1 VTVITLTSVAGSPG
15 VSTASLALGTH
26 WPRDVFVVEADT
38 NSVTSSMA
46 GYFRSNLRPDAAGLD
61 KVAMAFSRGVLEARD
76 FLDPNTGLSIAVHEL
91 PPVPDMPIP
100 AIPAGHHMWVLP
112 GFHRMNIVRG
122 VDGLWP
128 RLSRLLRHLSEAGVD
143 VIVDAGRLALDDAR
157 LSLLDGSDKV
167 IILGA
172 TTMVDLNRIYRRT
185 EEPDLGD
192 RLGGAG
198 RIERYRLL
206 LTHSRYESIPAEEFA
221 KHLMPVVG
229 ELPFDPEGAAVF
241 SLGRPDARPNRN
253 AYRNAVKRVANSL
266 GAQTSSDFDRK
277 VS

>member
-1 VTVITLTSVAGSPG
+1 MTVITLASLAGAPG
-15 VSTASLALGTH
+15 VSTAALALGTH

-46 GYFRSNLRPDAAGLD
+46 GYFRSNLRPDTAGLD
-61 KVAMAFSRGVLEARD
+61 KVAMAFSSGVLEARD
-76 FLDPNTGLSIAVHEL
+76 FLDPSTGLSIAVHDL

-100 AIPAGHHMWVLP
+100 ALPVGHRMWVLP

-143 VIVDAGRLALDDAR
+143 VIVDTGRLGLDDGR

-172 TTMVDLNRIYRRT
+172 TTMVDLNRLYRRV

-192 RLGGAG
+192 RLDGAG

-206 LTHSRYESIPAEEFA
+206 LTQSRYESIPAEEFA
-221 KHLMPVVG
+221 KHLMPVVA

-241 SLGRPDARPNRN
+241 SLGRPDARPQRN
-253 AYRNAVKRVANSL
+253 AYRNAIRRLANSL
-266 GAQTSSDFDRK
+266 GVQTSSDFDRK
-277 VS
+277 VG